1 MSVSQCLIRVVDLL
15 YVPIVRSFVSRDI
28 FGYALCGGANM
39 ALDALWYFLLYHFVV
54 CERFINLGVVVMSPH
69 IASLCLV
76 FPITFF
82 TGFWLNRNVA
92 FRVTHLR
99 SRRQLWRYLLSVIG
113 SIVINY
119 ACMKLFVEY
128 FAIWPTPSKM
138 LTTVISVLYSFLMAR
153 YFTFT
158 VVRDDSVTDD
168 REK

>member
-1 MSVSQCLIRVVDLL
+1 MSVAQCLIRVVDLL
-15 YVPIVRSFVSRDI
+15 YVPIVRRFVSRDI

-39 ALDALWYFLLYHFVV
+39 ALDTLWYFLLYHFVV
-54 CERFINLGVVVMSPH
+54 CERFIDLGVVLMSPH

-99 SRRQLWRYLLSVIG
+99 SHRQLWRYLLSVIG

-119 ACMKLFVEY
+119 VCMKLFVEY

-153 YFTFT
+153 YFTFID
-158 VVRDDSVTDD
+158 VAEESVADDN
-168 REK
+168 E